1 MGRFFFPLQ
10 NQKGMGQYTIS
21 KRFISYGH
29 YELTITDNKG
39 NNRSIMTGNVDLVTR
54 LFSEWEEEREEA
66 EKELVD
72 WFEKP

>member
-1 MGRFFFPLQ
+1 MG
-10 NQKGMGQYTIS
+10 KYTIS

-29 YELTITDNKG
+29 YELMITDNEG
-39 NNRSIMTGNVDLVTR
+39 NSRSIITGNVDLVTR

-72 WFEKP
+72 LLEKP